1 MNIVLGVSGSIS
13 AYKAADVTSALV
25 KKGHNVQVIL
35 TDGGSRFITALTL
48 QTLSKRKVETD
59 AFTEENPSVVKHISM
74 AEWADVVAVVPASAD
89 IIGKVASGIADD
101 LLTST
106 IVAANNQAVMVMAPA
121 MNTNMYENP
130 IVQSNIEKL
139 QSYGYRFIEPKSSM
153 LACGTMG
160 KGALADVD
168 VIVDYLDSIKGETAN
183 D

>member
-25 KKGHNVQVIL
+25 KKGHDVQVVL

-48 QTLSKRKVETD
+48 QTLSKRRVETD
-59 AFTEENPSVVKHISM
+59 PFTEADPSVVKHIEM
-74 AEWADVVAVVPASAD
+74 AQWADVVAVVPASAD
-89 IIGKVASGIADD
+89 IIGKAASGIADD

-106 IVAANNQAVMVMAPA
+106 IVAAANQAVMVMAPA

-130 IVQSNIEKL
+130 IVQANIEKL
-139 QSYGYRFIEPKSSM
+139 KGYGFRFIEPKSAL
-153 LACGTMG
+153 LACGTRG

-168 VIVDYLDSIKGETAN
+168 VIVEYLDSIDSREG
-183 D
+183 

>member
-59 AFTEENPSVVKHISM
+59 PYAEEDPSVVKHINM
-74 AEWADVVAVVPASAD
+74 AQWADVVAVVPASAD

-106 IVAANNQAVMVMAPA
+106 IVAAANQAVIVMAPA

-130 IVQSNIEKL
+130 IVRSNIKKL
-139 QSYGYRFIEPKSSM
+139 ADYGYRFIEPKSAM
-153 LACGTMG
+153 LACGTEG
-160 KGALADVD
+160 KGALADVSD
-168 VIVDYLDSIKGETAN
+168 IVEYLDSI
-183 D
+183 